1 LPPAPPDDTIAQRDA
16 LLTELEALHEQLLKA
31 VQSDEPEV
39 IDAIDALVA
48 NRQTVIDGLQALG
61 ELAPIPAAIGAT
73 LAQREAELTEVLKHE
88 LAKASKSMGQA
99 ARKSKAVMRYRR
111 ER

>member
-1 LPPAPPDDTIAQRDA
+1 MPPDDAIAQRDA
-16 LLTELEALHEQLLKA
+16 LLTELEALHEQLMRA
-31 VQSDEPEV
+31 VQSEEPEV
-39 IDAIDALVA
+39 IDTIDALVA
-48 NRQTVIDGLQALG
+48 NRQTLIVGLQALV

-73 LAQREAELTEVLKHE
+73 LAQREADLTEVLKRE
-88 LAKASKSMGQA
+88 LATAGKSMAQA